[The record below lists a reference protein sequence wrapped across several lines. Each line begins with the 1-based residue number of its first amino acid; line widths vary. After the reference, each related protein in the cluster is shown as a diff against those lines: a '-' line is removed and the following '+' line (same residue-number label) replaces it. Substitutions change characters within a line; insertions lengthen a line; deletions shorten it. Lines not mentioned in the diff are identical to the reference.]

1 MTKEDIDIA
10 ATLGIPVVRKL
21 SEAEQY
27 EKERYTIYQYG
38 KRYPEAQERKRGKK
52 AVQFVVLLDPCR
64 KWTDSKP
71 ELIEPADPEMFE
83 AQKQAY
89 LAGTTPKQ
97 ADTEKPKARKKAQ
110 PFRVPTAGEVSAYA
124 LEMLYDMD
132 AQVFIDHYDSCGWVV
147 GKNKPMR
154 DWKAAVRNWV
164 RRQKQFTAEQ
174 KEPEPAQ
181 SSFETDAFFAAD
193 LAKSYGEET
202 GNG

>member
-10 ATLGIPVVRKL
+10 AALGIPVVRKL
-21 SEAEQY
+21 SEAEPC
-27 EKERYTIYQYG
+27 EKVRYTIYQYG

-52 AVQFVVLLDPCR
+52 AVQFVVLLDSCR

-83 AQKQAY
+83 VQKQAY
-89 LAGTTPKQ
+89 LVGTTPEQ
-97 ADTEKPKARKKAQ
+97 AEPEKPKAKRKVFEK
-110 PFRVPTAGEVSAYA
+110 PSVGEVAAYA

-132 AQVFIDHYDSCGWVV
+132 AQAFIDHYASCGWVV

-164 RRQKQFTAEQ
+164 RRQKQFSAEQ

-181 SSFETDAFFAAD
+181 SSFETDAFFAAA

-202 GNG
+202 GND